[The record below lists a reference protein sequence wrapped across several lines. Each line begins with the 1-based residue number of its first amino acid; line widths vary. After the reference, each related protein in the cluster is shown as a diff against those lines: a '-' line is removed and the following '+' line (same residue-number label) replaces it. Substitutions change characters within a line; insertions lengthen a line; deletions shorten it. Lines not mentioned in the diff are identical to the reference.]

1 MNIFFT
7 KDSSGYTHA
16 RVGRIIIGVLSLII
30 VLTLFFGSF
39 AFVGAGEVG
48 VVTRFS
54 AVNRVATPGLIFKI
68 PLIESVHSMNTRIQK
83 DQVDAHAASKD
94 LQTVSS
100 TIAVN
105 YHLNGEKAVAVFQNI
120 GENYQD
126 TVVSPAIQ
134 ESFKATTAKFTAEQL
149 INQRESVRAGV
160 QDLITEKMA
169 PYNIVVDNF
178 NIVNFDFSPEFNAA
192 IEAKQVA
199 SQQVETAKQKLAQA
213 EVDAKTA
220 VAKAQ
225 GQADAQKALKDSG
238 SLTPEYLQFLALQS
252 WDGKLPLYTSGTPFI
267 TIPTR

>member
-1 MNIFFT
+1 MFLY
-7 KDSSGYTHA
+7 KYTNGDIQP
-16 RVGRIIIGVLSLII
+16 RIGRIISTII
-30 VLTLFFGSF
+30 VSLLVLIFFFGSF
-39 AFVGAGEVG
+39 TFVGAGQVG

-54 AVNRVATPGLIFKI
+54 AVNRVATPGLVIKL

-83 DQVDAHAASKD
+83 DQVAAQAASKD

-105 YHLNGEKAVAVFQNI
+105 YHLNGEKAVTVFQNI

-149 INQRESVRAGV
+149 INQRESIRAGV
-160 QDLITEKMA
+160 QELLTEKLS
-169 PYNIVVDNF
+169 PYHIVVDNF

-238 SLTPEYLQFLALQS
+238 SLSPEYLQFLALQS